1 MVSLL
6 ASTNIKVILITCL
19 LSFLC
24 HSANT
29 HTHHSNNT
37 ITIDIANRNDVTTNL
52 HRYLRRSWFQFFNS
66 FRSVCTSAAAFN
78 VCRGSDELFSLAILR
93 FCHSVWHYT
102 ITYWF
107 LIGIRASSHCVDSA
121 LQSTRQPIDDRALF
135 FFHSFIKSRHKW
147 IHIEWNVATPPQRR
161 YKIIL
166 YYLCRLDL
174 HIVTA
179 VAPIALEPR
188 RTDTQTI
195 QRGKMNGGKKRAE
208 KDCESHEIG
217 EVKLWNDVKRNE
229 WIFFF
234 LVMHH
239 SFLVRVPRKW
249 ARTLSHAAGR
259 RMVWHEHGPESRAT
273 KLFVLKSFGMC
284 RDPVYSSGADV

>member
-135 FFHSFIKSRHKW
+135 FFSFVYQKPAQMNTHWIKRCH
-147 IHIEWNVATPPQRR
+147 
-161 YKIIL
+161 
-166 YYLCRLDL
+166 
-174 HIVTA
+174 TA
-179 VAPIALEPR
+179 
-188 RTDTQTI
+188 
-195 QRGKMNGGKKRAE
+195 AE
-208 KDCESHEIG
+208 KIQNYFVLSLPFGFTYRYRRRSHRTRAASNWHTNNTTRKNEWGKEESRKGLWVAWDRWG
-217 EVKLWNDVKRNE
+217 ETVKR
-229 WIFFF
+229 
-234 LVMHH
+234 
-239 SFLVRVPRKW
+239 
-249 ARTLSHAAGR
+249 
-259 RMVWHEHGPESRAT
+259 
-273 KLFVLKSFGMC
+273 C
-284 RDPVYSSGADV
+284 